1 MQTKRFKAFASAL
14 VGASAICVGLLASST
29 NDVYGFEGDVVFADF
44 NGEDYGQW
52 KVEGDAFGTKPAP
65 GTLDGQMQVSG
76 FEGAGLVNSYYGGD
90 KTTGT
95 LTSPEFEITKPY
107 INFLIG
113 GGGVSGLAF
122 DLIIDG
128 KVVRHATGPNV
139 NPGGSEALD
148 WETWDVS
155 DLQGKKALFRVV
167 DSATGGWGHIN
178 VDEITFSA
186 KRRAGMVHMREVAV
200 EERFLLFSQKLSR
213 PQNWVRIEV
222 DGEVVREFLARLA
235 LETDE
240 KGPVDYDAC
249 VDMTP
254 YLGKKCRF
262 IVEKADEETAFAP
275 LRFSSELYGGAD
287 AYHEK
292 YRPQFHFSPRFGW
305 TNDPNGLVL
314 YNGVYHLFYQHN
326 PFDVVWGNMTW
337 GHATSSDLLH
347 WEEQGDALYPDRL
360 GTMFSGSGAV
370 DFDNTTG
377 FQTDPNLPPLVLMY
391 TANGPNMRYGE
402 PASQNLAYSV
412 DGGKTFVKYEGNP
425 TIPHII
431 GGNRDPKIFW
441 HKPSNQWVVALYL
454 DGEDYALF
462 GSKDLKKWEELCRIE
477 KLGCSECPDIFE
489 LPVDGDENNKLWVFW
504 GGDGRYLLGKFDG
517 NTFERV
523 SEPLQAKWGGNDYAA
538 QSYSDTPGRRIQFSW
553 MNGGS
558 YPGMPFNQQ
567 FTVPRELTLRTT
579 SEGVRLCINPVVEL
593 ESLRGDA
600 LNLIPS
606 SKSRSTKDFAE
617 YVLTEGEPRDY
628 NLLDYEVVFY
638 PGDGVAVIE
647 ARGHRIE
654 VDPDAKAVTYDGVV
668 APLERVGEFV
678 KLRILLDVTSIEI
691 FICDGSSQISKC
703 FVPED
708 ENDAPILRVKNVK
721 GVGAVCF
728 PMKSVWN

>member
-1 MQTKRFKAFASAL
+1 MRKTNIFKTIASAF
-14 VGASAICVGLLASST
+14 VGATAI
-29 NDVYGFEGDVVFADF
+29 YGVFFAATSDARAFDGDVVFADF
-44 NGEDYGQW
+44 NGDDYGEW

-65 GTLDGQMQVSG
+65 GTLGGQMQVSG
-76 FEGAGLVNSYYGGD
+76 FEGAGLVNSFYDGD
-90 KTTGT
+90 GTTGT
-95 LTSPEFEITKPY
+95 LTSPEFEISKPY
-107 INFLIG
+107 VNFLIG

-155 DLQGKKALFRVV
+155 DLQGKKAFFRVV

-275 LRFSSELYGGAD
+275 LRFSSELYGGAP

-462 GSKDLKKWEELCRIE
+462 ASKDLKSWEQLCVIE

-504 GGDGRYLLGKFDG
+504 GGNGKYLLGKFDG
-517 NTFERV
+517 KTFERL
-523 SEPLQAKWGGNDYAA
+523 SEPLDAKWGGNDYAA
-538 QSYSDTPGRRIQFSW
+538 QTYSDTPGRRIQFSW

-579 SEGVRLCINPVVEL
+579 SQGVRLCTYPVVEL
-593 ESLRGDA
+593 NTLRGEE
-600 LNLIPS
+600 LKLERS
-606 SKSRSTKDFAE
+606 SADGA
-617 YVLTEGEPRDY
+617 YVFKPTEGESRDY
-628 NLLDYEVVFY
+628 NLLDYEITLH
-638 PGDGVAVIE
+638 PGDGVTTVE
-647 ARGHRIE
+647 ARGRRIE
-654 VDPDAKAVTYDGVV
+654 IDPAAKTITHGEVV
-668 APLERVGEFV
+668 APLELSGDAV
-678 KLRILLDVTSIEI
+678 KLRLVLDVTSFEI
-691 FICDGSSQISKC
+691 FVADGVSQIAQC

-708 ENDAPILRVKNVK
+708 ENDAPILRVQNAKDVS
-721 GVGAVCF
+721 VSCWT
-728 PMKSVWN
+728 MKSVWDEAR